1 MQAVQ
6 RHPATSVSAASRLAP
21 ARLAREPQRSPPVV
35 EPASADESPL
45 PWLDRWTERLIER
58 LVAWGDGAT
67 HRRLGSWTRYY

>member
-21 ARLAREPQRSPPVV
+21 ARLVREPRRSAPVG
-35 EPASADESPL
+35 EPAFAAESPL
-45 PWLDRWTERLIER
+45 PWLDRWTERFVDR

-67 HRRLGSWTRYY
+67 HRRLGSWTRSY